1 MDGIPVT
8 ADEVMPASQGL
19 SLRYEPV
26 GAGPGQP
33 ADGGNGFC
41 VQRDAI
47 RDVAAPLRVV
57 AALTAAQ
64 VQKLAGNIREVDNT
78 VVLVFE
84 LLQTAEPAAVAE

>member
-1 MDGIPVT
+1 
-8 ADEVMPASQGL
+8 
-19 SLRYEPV
+19 
-26 GAGPGQP
+26 
-33 ADGGNGFC
+33 
-41 VQRDAI
+41 
-47 RDVAAPLRVV
+47 VAAPLRVV